1 MKVIAVFLWIMAA
14 GATGYSLFWITFEVE
29 KLEAEL
35 VRLNREI
42 LREQETL
49 HVLKAEWSYL
59 NRPGRL
65 ENLAN
70 ELLPDLRFAKREQF
84 VTFDDIPQ
92 QREDGPAAAASAA
105 VEDGEKNENVIK
117 VGDMQ

>member
-1 MKVIAVFLWIMAA
+1 MKIIAVCLWIMAA
-14 GATGYSLFWITFEVE
+14 SATGYTLFWITFEVE
-29 KLEAEL
+29 KLEEEL
-35 VRLNREI
+35 ARLNREI

-65 ENLAN
+65 EDLAN
-70 ELLPDLRFAKREQF
+70 DLLPDLRFARRDQF

-92 QREDGPAAAASAA
+92 AEEEAPVAPASGELKTED
-105 VEDGEKNENVIK
+105 DKVIRI
-117 VGDMQ
+117 GDQQ

>member
-1 MKVIAVFLWIMAA
+1 MKVLAVFLWIITA

-29 KLEAEL
+29 KLEEEL

-65 ENLAN
+65 ENLADD
-70 ELLPDLRFAKREQF
+70 LLPDLRFAKREQF
-84 VTFDDIPQ
+84 VSF
-92 QREDGPAAAASAA
+92 EDLPLIEDEAPVTPASTTPGDETRKA
-105 VEDGEKNENVIK
+105 IK
-117 VGDMQ
+117 VGDTQ